1 VKGLYR
7 HILLSDVYQQ
17 TSRASQKAIAD
28 DPDNILL
35 ARGPRFRLDAEQI
48 RDQAL
53 AAAGLLS
60 PKIGGPSV
68 MPPQPGGI
76 WRTTYS
82 KLKWATSA
90 GEDRYRRGLYTFW
103 RRTSPYPAM
112 LTFDAG
118 SREVCVMRRVRT
130 NTPLQALVT
139 MNDPVYIEAAG
150 ALARR
155 LMSGA
160 GPDTRSRAAL
170 GFQLL
175 LVRPPSKQEADR
187 LVQLYETTLA
197 EFQNEPSAAQA
208 LLSATGI
215 KASDEQES
223 GQLAAWTIVGNVL
236 LNLDETLMRN

>member
-1 VKGLYR
+1 
-7 HILLSDVYQQ
+7 
-17 TSRASQKAIAD
+17 
-28 DPDNILL
+28 
-35 ARGPRFRLDAEQI
+35 
-48 RDQAL
+48 
-53 AAAGLLS
+53 
-60 PKIGGPSV
+60 
-68 MPPQPGGI
+68 
-76 WRTTYS
+76 
-82 KLKWATSA
+82 
-90 GEDRYRRGLYTFW
+90 
-103 RRTSPYPAM
+103 M

-155 LMSGA
+155 LMSEA
-160 GPDTRSRAAL
+160 GPDTRSRAVR

-208 LLSATGI
+208 LLSAAGI